1 MDTVGGHI
9 GCNGCSGCSVHSGHN
24 GHRNAVDT
32 VNAIDTGSG
41 VGMQW
46 SGNAVEWECSGVGM
60 QWSECIYAVDA
71 AGGPTQ

>member
-1 MDTVGGHI
+1 M
-9 GCNGCSGCSVHSGHN
+9 
-24 GHRNAVDT
+24 DT

-41 VGMQW
+41 VGM
-46 SGNAVEWECSGVGM
+46 SGVGM

>member
-1 MDTVGGHI
+1 M
-9 GCNGCSGCSVHSGHN
+9 
-24 GHRNAVDT
+24 DT

-46 SGNAVEWECSGVGM
+46 SGVGM